1 MGYILLLDNNKS
13 WTVEPVAFQGF
24 LNRSFHIE
32 SFKEIADTSRPY
44 SHEWK
49 ISQPINIEGF
59 LHKSGDS
66 IHFDGAF
73 QDCIDFVLTVRNFI
87 PSSERLIFFDDSYN
101 YNTVID
107 SSTTKQNLID
117 VFSH

>member
-1 MGYILLLDNNKS
+1 MGYILLIDNNKS
-13 WTVEPVAFQGF
+13 WTIEPMAFKDF
-24 LNRSFHIE
+24 LSKSFQIE
-32 SFKEIADTSRPY
+32 TFQKIPDISRPY
-44 SHEWK
+44 SYEWK
-49 ISQPINIEGF
+49 ISRPINIEGF

-73 QDCIDFVLTVRNFI
+73 QDCMDFTLMIKNFI
-87 PSSERLIFFDDSYN
+87 PSTEKVLFFDDSYN

-117 VFSH
+117 VFSQ